1 MSDDEPEF
9 NGLEDESPE
18 DVEEREW
25 KELEKEILDHETES
39 PEDVEER
46 EWKELEKEILERL
59 DHESEIAEKE
69 FGVGESNDFEEP
81 SKDIDKK
88 FESFEELSNQL
99 ADGDFSENPKEK
111 IRLLTKIQETYLKE
125 INKTETL
132 SESIDISEPKQD
144 LDSNA
149 YNFTKTSSII
159 SLEFAWTRINSKL
172 NSLVEQL
179 RDTYLPS
186 KIEQLEEVIDDF
198 RRTCIWEIIH
208 SEKKNNNVD
217 RMKFE
222 KDTYYN
228 VIMNTSKIYSDFLN
242 FFLSDVEFE
251 FHEKFWL
258 KKERLSIK
266 FRYYISYLRYKKQK
280 HSGDEPHIPNYEY
293 CDGKIGDWQSNKQK
307 HQLYQGYWRVEEM
320 IKQLRNYTEHAIE
333 NENKR
338 FLKKTLKREL
348 EDPISKNETTGNFLI
363 LVSVLFLMSYQF
375 IETMQSWIDTDNYLK
390 QE

>member
-9 NGLEDESPE
+9 NDPESAE
-18 DVEEREW
+18 EVEEREW
-25 KELEKEILDHETES
+25 KELEEQ
-39 PEDVEER
+39 ER
-46 EWKELEKEILERL
+46 EWLEGEAK
-59 DHESEIAEKE
+59 IAEKE
-69 FGVGESNDFEEP
+69 FGESSDFEEP

-99 ADGDFSENPKEK
+99 ADGDFSENPEEK

-132 SESIDISEPKQD
+132 SEPIDISEPQKD

-159 SLEFAWTRINSKL
+159 SLEFAWTRIDSKL

-198 RRTCIWEIIH
+198 RRKCIWRIIH
-208 SEKKNNNVD
+208 SEKKNNNKD
-217 RMKFE
+217 GTNFE
-222 KDTYYN
+222 KDTFYD
-228 VIMNTSKIYSDFLN
+228 VVMGTSKIYSDFLN

-251 FHEKFWL
+251 YHDAFWL
-258 KKERLSIK
+258 KKERRSIK
-266 FRYYISYLRYKKQK
+266 FRYFVSYLRYKKQK
-280 HSGDEPHIPNYEY
+280 HSGEDPHIPNYEY
-293 CDGKIGDWQSNKQK
+293 CDAKKGDWESNKQK

-348 EDPISKNETTGNFLI
+348 EDPISKNEDTGNFLI
-363 LVSVLFLMSYQF
+363 LVSTMFLMSYQF
-375 IETMQSWIDTDNYLK
+375 IEVMQTWIDTDTFLK
-390 QE
+390 Q